1 MLDVIRRNPGAFVIA
16 LLMHLLLV
24 VFLVVGVDWR
34 KKPKPLDS
42 RAHVVQAKV
51 IDASQV
57 EREIARLREE
67 EKRKQ
72 LAEQTARKK
81 EQQRLEALRKRREEE
96 KRRLAQLERERKARE
111 KAAAE
116 AKRKAEAEKKRLA
129 ELKRKE
135 QALKKRQEAE
145 RKRQA
150 ELEKRRKREAE
161 KRRKAEEARK
171 KAEAEKRRKAA
182 EEKRKKAE
190 AEKRRKLAEE
200 KRKKAEAEKRRK
212 AEEAARKKRE
222 AAARAK
228 AEAEARERELQAQ
241 FEAEQRATEAA
252 RIVRLIQEKVARN
265 WNPPPGTLDKG
276 LSCRINVRL
285 GSSGSVLAVSVVK
298 SSGNAAFDR
307 SVEAAVWK
315 ADPLPMPDDPGLRD
329 RSEFRNHTFTFDP
342 SRNRNR

>member
-1 MLDVIRRNPGAFVIA
+1 MLDVIRRNPRAFVIA

-34 KKPKPLDS
+34 EKPKPLAS
-42 RAHVVQAKV
+42 QAQVVQAKV
-51 IDASQV
+51 VDASQLK
-57 EREIARLREE
+57 REVAKLREE
-67 EKRKQ
+67 DQRKQ
-72 LAEQTARKK
+72 QAEQAARKK
-81 EQQRLEALRKRREEE
+81 ERQRLEALQKRREEE

-116 AKRKAEAEKKRLA
+116 AERKAEAEKKRLA
-129 ELKRKE
+129 TLKRKE
-135 QALKKRQEAE
+135 QDLKKRQEAE

-150 ELEKRRKREAE
+150 ELEKQRKAEVQRRKKAEAE
-161 KRRKAEEARK
+161 RRRKAEEARK

-182 EEKRKKAE
+182 EEKRKKA
-190 AEKRRKLAEE
+190 A
-200 KRKKAEAEKRRK
+200 AEKRRK

-222 AAARAK
+222 AAARTK

-241 FEAEQRATEAA
+241 FEAEQRASEAA

-276 LSCRINVRL
+276 LSCRVNVRL

-298 SSGNAAFDR
+298 SSGIAAFDR
-307 SVEAAVWK
+307 SVEAAVRK
-315 ADPLPMPDDPGLRD
+315 ADPLPMPDDPGLRG